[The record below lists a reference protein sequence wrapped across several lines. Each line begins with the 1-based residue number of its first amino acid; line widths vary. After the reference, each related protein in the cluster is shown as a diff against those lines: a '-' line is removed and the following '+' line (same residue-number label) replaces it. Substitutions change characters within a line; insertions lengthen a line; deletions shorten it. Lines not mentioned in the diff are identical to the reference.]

1 VWYILCSNLVKQANS
16 NDRWSHQL
24 KVIRGELRWA
34 LSFELWALSF
44 SHWSSNFPWFLYFE
58 VWTTLPADTF
68 FVFCFL
74 IVNCRHTVNCFQSD
88 SPDGLSFWANL
99 PNFRSYW
106 TRRTTKELGLTLGKT
121 EINNWWFIGFFF
133 FLIQIDVV
141 I

>member
-34 LSFELWALSF
+34 LSFELWAF
-44 SHWSSNFPWFLYFE
+44 HTGAQIFLDFYTSKFE
-58 VWTTLPADTF
+58 QPYLPTRFLF
-68 FVFCFL
+68 FVFLLLTADTQL
-74 IVNCRHTVNCFQSD
+74 IVSRVIVQMASAFGPIYPTFAPTG
-88 SPDGLSFWANL
+88 PDEPLRNWASL
-99 PNFRSYW
+99 WAKLKS
-106 TRRTTKELGLTLGKT
+106 TTDDLLV
-121 EINNWWFIGFFF
+121 FFF